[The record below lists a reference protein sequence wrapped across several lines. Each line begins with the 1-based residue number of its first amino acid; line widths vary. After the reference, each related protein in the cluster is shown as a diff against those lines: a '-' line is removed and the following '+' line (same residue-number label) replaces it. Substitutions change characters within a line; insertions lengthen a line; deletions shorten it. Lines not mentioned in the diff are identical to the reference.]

1 MAQNFSS
8 GSVIAAACR
17 VALSSCAAF
26 AASYC
31 PDDSS
36 AVSRLSSKARFA
48 CDICAAAIEA
58 HMSNIKVVIGFF
70 IVFLAP
76 GRRQEVWLRKG
87 K

>member
-1 MAQNFSS
+1 MPGCSFKLRGFCGFVLPGLFKCCVEA
-8 GSVIAAACR
+8 
-17 VALSSCAAF
+17 
-26 AASYC
+26 
-31 PDDSS
+31 
-36 AVSRLSSKARFA
+36 SSKARFA